1 MKIDRHVVWTIA
13 MKDIKGITSN
23 KQVLIG
29 LIILPLIFAVIF
41 PAAFILLIHFVSL
54 TSSDIEI
61 MTNTILSG
69 LPNGGIKDTINALPS
84 FNHQIIY
91 VIVNYLLGSMFL
103 LIPVINSMM
112 IALNSFVGEKERGT
126 LESLLFAPITVKELF
141 IGKVL
146 SAFVPTMVLTIGSF
160 VLFGVITTV
169 ITYPI
174 FNDFIFPNTNWILL
188 VFWLSPIITLFT
200 ILIEVLVSAR
210 SKSFQEAQQIGGL
223 VVLPIVGLF
232 VGQATGML
240 IISPIIL
247 LLVGLFLLMIN
258 VLLLFLISKYNNR
271 NTLFESQV

>member
-1 MKIDRHVVWTIA
+1 MKMNMNLVWTIA

-23 KQVLIG
+23 KQVSTG
-29 LIILPLIFAVIF
+29 LIILPLIFAIIL
-41 PAAFILLIHFVSL
+41 PAVFVLLIRFVPL
-54 TSSDIEI
+54 TAPEIET
-61 MTNTILSG
+61 MTNTILSD
-69 LPNGGIKDTINALPS
+69 LPNGEIKETITNLPS
-84 FNHQIIY
+84 FTHQIIY
-91 VIVNYLLGSMFL
+91 VVINYLLGSMFL

-141 IGKVL
+141 VGKVL

-160 VLFGVITTV
+160 ILFGVITTV
-169 ITYPI
+169 ITYPM
-174 FNDFIFPNTNWILL
+174 FDGFIFPNTNWLLL
-188 VFWLSPIITLFT
+188 VFWLAPIITLFT

-223 VVLPIVGLF
+223 VILPIVALF

-247 LLVGLFLLMIN
+247 LVVGLLLLVIN
-258 VLLLFLISKYNNR
+258 LLLLFLISKYNNR

>member
-1 MKIDRHVVWTIA
+1 MKINRQLVWTIA
-13 MKDIKGITSN
+13 LKDIKGITSN

-29 LIILPLIFAVIF
+29 LIILPLIFAIIF
-41 PAAFILLIHFVSL
+41 PAALILLIHFVPL
-54 TSSDIEI
+54 TSSDIET

-69 LPNGGIKDTINALPS
+69 LPNGEMKDTINALPT

-91 VIVNYLLGSMFL
+91 VVVNYLLGSMFL

-146 SAFVPTMVLTIGSF
+146 SAFVPTMFLTIGSF
-160 VLFGVITTV
+160 VIFGVITTA

-174 FNDFIFPNTNWILL
+174 FDGFIFPNINWILL

-223 VVLPIVGLF
+223 VILPIVGLF

-247 LLVGLFLLMIN
+247 LCVGLFLLIIN
-258 VLLLFLISKYNNR
+258 MLLLFLISKYNNR

>member
-1 MKIDRHVVWTIA
+1 MKINRQLVWTIA
-13 MKDIKGITSN
+13 LKDIKGITSN

-29 LIILPLIFAVIF
+29 LIILPLIFAIIF
-41 PAAFILLIHFVSL
+41 PAALILLIHFVPL
-54 TSSDIEI
+54 TSSDIET

-69 LPNGGIKDTINALPS
+69 LPNGEMKDTINALPT

-91 VIVNYLLGSMFL
+91 VVVNYLLGSMFL

-160 VLFGVITTV
+160 VIFGVITTA
-169 ITYPI
+169 ITYRI
-174 FNDFIFPNTNWILL
+174 FDGFIFPNINWILL

-200 ILIEVLVSAR
+200 ILIVVLVSAR

-223 VVLPIVGLF
+223 VILPIVGLF

-247 LLVGLFLLMIN
+247 LCVGLFLLIIN
-258 VLLLFLISKYNNR
+258 ILLLFLISKYNNR

>member
-1 MKIDRHVVWTIA
+1 MNLVWTIA

-23 KQVLIG
+23 KQVSTG
-29 LIILPLIFAVIF
+29 LIILPLLFAIIF
-41 PAAFILLIHFVSL
+41 PAVFILLIRFVPL
-54 TSSDIEI
+54 TDPEI
-61 MTNTILSG
+61 KTMTNTILSN
-69 LPNGGIKDTINALPS
+69 LPNGEIKETITNLPS
-84 FNHQIIY
+84 FTHQIIY
-91 VIVNYLLGSMFL
+91 VVINYLLGSMFL
-103 LIPVINSMM
+103 LIPVVNSMM

-141 IGKVL
+141 VGKVL

-160 VLFGVITTV
+160 ILFCVITTV
-169 ITYPI
+169 ITYPM
-174 FNDFIFPNTNWILL
+174 FDGFIFPTANWLLL

-223 VVLPIVGLF
+223 VILPIVGLF

-240 IISPIIL
+240 LISPIIL
-247 LLVGLFLLMIN
+247 LIVGLILLVIN
-258 VLLLFLISKYNNR
+258 LLLLFLISKYNNR

>member
-1 MKIDRHVVWTIA
+1 MKINRYLVWAIA
-13 MKDIKGITSN
+13 LKDIKGITSN

-29 LIILPLIFAVIF
+29 LIILPLIFAVLL
-41 PAAFILLIHFVSL
+41 PAAFILLINFVPL
-54 TSSDIEI
+54 TSSDIET

-69 LPNGGIKDTINALPS
+69 LPDGEIKDTINALPS

-160 VLFGVITTV
+160 VIFGVITTA

-174 FNDFIFPNTNWILL
+174 FDDFIFPNTNWILL

-223 VVLPIVGLF
+223 VILPIVGLF

-247 LLVGLFLLMIN
+247 LFVGLFLLLIN

>member
-1 MKIDRHVVWTIA
+1 MNMNLVWTIA
-13 MKDIKGITSN
+13 MKDIKGITGN
-23 KQVLIG
+23 KQVSTG
-29 LIILPLIFAVIF
+29 LIILPLIFAIIL
-41 PAAFILLIHFVSL
+41 PAVFILLIRFVPL
-54 TSSDIEI
+54 TDPEI
-61 MTNTILSG
+61 KTMTNTILSN
-69 LPNGGIKDTINALPS
+69 LPNGEIKETITNLPS
-84 FNHQIIY
+84 FTHQVIY
-91 VIVNYLLGSMFL
+91 VIINYLLGSMFL

-141 IGKVL
+141 VGKVL

-160 VLFGVITTV
+160 ILFGVITTV
-169 ITYPI
+169 ITYPM
-174 FNDFIFPNTNWILL
+174 FDAFIFPNTNWLLL

-223 VVLPIVGLF
+223 VILPIVGLF

-240 IISPIIL
+240 LISPIIL
-247 LLVGLFLLMIN
+247 LIVGLILLVIN
-258 VLLLFLISKYNNR
+258 LLLLFLISKYNNR

>member
-1 MKIDRHVVWTIA
+1 MKINRQLVWTIA
-13 MKDIKGITSN
+13 LKDIKGITSN

-41 PAAFILLIHFVSL
+41 PAALILLIIFVPL
-54 TSSDIEI
+54 TSSDIEV

-69 LPNGGIKDTINALPS
+69 LPNGEIKDRINALPS

-91 VIVNYLLGSMFL
+91 VVVNYLLGSMFL

-141 IGKVL
+141 FGKVL

-160 VLFGVITTV
+160 VIFGIITTV

-174 FNDFIFPNTNWILL
+174 FDGFIFPNANWILL

-223 VVLPIVGLF
+223 VILPIVGLF

-258 VLLLFLISKYNNR
+258 VLLLYLISKYNNR

>member
-1 MKIDRHVVWTIA
+1 MKINRQLVWTIA
-13 MKDIKGITSN
+13 LKDIKGITSN

-29 LIILPLIFAVIF
+29 LIILPLIFAIIF
-41 PAAFILLIHFVSL
+41 PAALILLIHFVPL
-54 TSSDIEI
+54 TSSDIET

-69 LPNGGIKDTINALPS
+69 LPNGEMKDTINVLPT

-91 VIVNYLLGSMFL
+91 VVVNYLLGSMFL

-141 IGKVL
+141 IGKVF

-160 VLFGVITTV
+160 VIFGIITTA

-174 FNDFIFPNTNWILL
+174 FNGFIFPNINWILL

-223 VVLPIVGLF
+223 VILPIVGLF

-247 LLVGLFLLMIN
+247 IFVGLFLLIIN
-258 VLLLFLISKYNNR
+258 MLLLFLISKYNNR

>member
-1 MKIDRHVVWTIA
+1 MKINRQLVWTIA
-13 MKDIKGITSN
+13 LKDIKGITSN

-29 LIILPLIFAVIF
+29 LIILPLIFAVLL
-41 PAAFILLIHFVSL
+41 PTALILLINFVPL
-54 TSSDIEI
+54 TSSDIEV
-61 MTNTILSG
+61 MTTTILSG
-69 LPNGGIKDTINALPS
+69 LPNGEIKDTINALPS

-91 VIVNYLLGSMFL
+91 VVVNYLLGSMFL

-160 VLFGVITTV
+160 VIFGIITTS

-174 FNDFIFPNTNWILL
+174 FDGFIFPNTNWILL

-223 VVLPIVGLF
+223 VILPIVVLF
-232 VGQATGML
+232 GGQATGML

-247 LLVGLFLLMIN
+247 LFVGLFLLMIN

>member
-1 MKIDRHVVWTIA
+1 MKINRHVVWTIA

-23 KQVLIG
+23 KQVLFG

-69 LPNGGIKDTINALPS
+69 LPNGGMKDTINALPS

-91 VIVNYLLGSMFL
+91 VVVNYLLGSMFL

-160 VLFGVITTV
+160 VLFGVITTG

-174 FNDFIFPNTNWILL
+174 FNGLIFPNTNWILL

-247 LLVGLFLLMIN
+247 LFVGLFLLMIN

>member
-1 MKIDRHVVWTIA
+1 MNMNLVWTIA

-23 KQVLIG
+23 KQVSTG
-29 LIILPLIFAVIF
+29 LIILPLIFAIIL
-41 PAAFILLIHFVSL
+41 PAVFILLIRFVPL
-54 TSSDIEI
+54 TAPEVET
-61 MTNTILSG
+61 MTNTILTD
-69 LPNGGIKDTINALPS
+69 LPNGEIKETITNLPS
-84 FNHQIIY
+84 FTHQIIY
-91 VIVNYLLGSMFL
+91 VVINYLLGSMFL

-141 IGKVL
+141 VGKVL

-160 VLFGVITTV
+160 ILFGVITTV
-169 ITYPI
+169 ITYPM
-174 FNDFIFPNTNWILL
+174 FNGFIFPNTNWLLL

-223 VVLPIVGLF
+223 VILPIVGLF

-247 LLVGLFLLMIN
+247 LVVGLLLLVIN
-258 VLLLFLISKYNNR
+258 LLLLFLISKYNNR

>member
-1 MKIDRHVVWTIA
+1 MKINRHVVWTIA

-23 KQVLIG
+23 KQVLFG

-61 MTNTILSG
+61 ITNTILSG
-69 LPNGGIKDTINALPS
+69 LPNGGVKDTINALPS

-91 VIVNYLLGSMFL
+91 VVVNYLLGSMFL

-160 VLFGVITTV
+160 VLFGVITTA

-174 FNDFIFPNTNWILL
+174 FNGFIFPNTNWILL

-210 SKSFQEAQQIGGL
+210 SKSFQEAQQVGGL
-223 VVLPIVGLF
+223 VILPIVGLF

-240 IISPIIL
+240 IISPMIL

>member
-84 FNHQIIY
+84 FNHQIIS

>member
-1 MKIDRHVVWTIA
+1 MNMNLVWTIA

-23 KQVLIG
+23 KQVSTG
-29 LIILPLIFAVIF
+29 LIILPLIFAIIL
-41 PAAFILLIHFVSL
+41 PAVFVLLIRFVPL
-54 TSSDIEI
+54 TAPEIET
-61 MTNTILSG
+61 MTNTILSD
-69 LPNGGIKDTINALPS
+69 LPNGEIKETITNLPS
-84 FNHQIIY
+84 FTHQIIY
-91 VIVNYLLGSMFL
+91 VVINYLLGSMFL

-141 IGKVL
+141 VGKVL

-160 VLFGVITTV
+160 ILFGVITTV
-169 ITYPI
+169 ITYPM
-174 FNDFIFPNTNWILL
+174 FDGFIFPNTNWLLL
-188 VFWLSPIITLFT
+188 VFWLAPIITLFT

-223 VVLPIVGLF
+223 VILPIVALF

-247 LLVGLFLLMIN
+247 LVVGLLLLVIN
-258 VLLLFLISKYNNR
+258 LLLLFLISKYNNR

>member
-1 MKIDRHVVWTIA
+1 MKINRHVVWTIA

-69 LPNGGIKDTINALPS
+69 LPHGGIKDTINALPS

-91 VIVNYLLGSMFL
+91 VVVNYLLGSMFL

-160 VLFGVITTV
+160 VLFGVITTA

-174 FNDFIFPNTNWILL
+174 FNGFIFPNTNWILL

-223 VVLPIVGLF
+223 VILPIVGLF

-247 LLVGLFLLMIN
+247 LLVGMILLVIN
-258 VLLLFLISKYNNR
+258 MLLLFLISKYNNR

>member
-1 MKIDRHVVWTIA
+1 MNMNLVWTIA
-13 MKDIKGITSN
+13 MKDIKGITGN
-23 KQVLIG
+23 KQVSTG
-29 LIILPLIFAVIF
+29 LIILPLIFAIIL
-41 PAAFILLIHFVSL
+41 PAVFILLIRFVPL
-54 TSSDIEI
+54 TDPEI
-61 MTNTILSG
+61 KTMTNTILSN
-69 LPNGGIKDTINALPS
+69 LPNGEIKETITNLPS
-84 FNHQIIY
+84 FTHQVIY
-91 VIVNYLLGSMFL
+91 VIINYLLGSMFL

-141 IGKVL
+141 VGKVL

-160 VLFGVITTV
+160 ILFGVITTV
-169 ITYPI
+169 ITYPM
-174 FNDFIFPNTNWILL
+174 FDAFIFPNTNWLLL

-223 VVLPIVGLF
+223 VILPIVGLF

-240 IISPIIL
+240 LISPVIL
-247 LLVGLFLLMIN
+247 LIVGLVLLVIN
-258 VLLLFLISKYNNR
+258 LLLLFLISKYNNR

>member
-1 MKIDRHVVWTIA
+1 MRINKNIVWTIA

-41 PAAFILLIHFVSL
+41 PTVFILLLNFVPL
-54 TSSDIEI
+54 TSTEVET
-61 MTNTILSG
+61 MTNTILSA
-69 LPNGGIKDTINALPS
+69 LPNGHSKDMINQLPS
-84 FNHQIIY
+84 FNHQMIY
-91 VIVNYLLGSMFL
+91 VVVNYLLGSMFL

-146 SAFVPTMVLTIGSF
+146 SAFVPTIVLTVGSF
-160 VLFGVITTV
+160 VIFGVITTA

-174 FNDFIFPNTNWILL
+174 FNGFIFPNTNWLLL
-188 VFWLSPIITLFT
+188 VFWLSPILTLFT

-223 VVLPIVGLF
+223 VILPIVGLF

-247 LLVGLFLLMIN
+247 LLVGMFLLMIN
-258 VLLLFLISKYNNR
+258 VLLIFLISKYNNR